1 MEDILI
7 HIPDKIVVDDIK
19 NYLDKKTDKHLFSD
33 IYNGKTSLSPNYLI
47 KYYSNKDIINL
58 YEGGL
63 GMGNYISIAY
73 SIKENIYIYY
83 TINTNENPVENYKS
97 DNWFEFQSYV
107 RKELLDIFIRFNS
120 YS

>member
-19 NYLDKKTDKHLFSD
+19 NYLDKKTDKHFFSD
-33 IYNGKTSLSPNYLI
+33 IYNGKTFLSPNYLI

-63 GMGNYISIAY
+63 GMGNYITPNLRKMGQFFLKEDIIA
-73 SIKENIYIYY
+73 
-83 TINTNENPVENYKS
+83 PL
-97 DNWFEFQSYV
+97 
-107 RKELLDIFIRFNS
+107 RKAW
-120 YS
+120 